1 MDHWNRPRFALE
13 AGGQRRCCSSLGCG
27 RFLDVL
33 SDYDPE
39 HGSQCG
45 LCDLYQAHATL
56 LCMHH
61 AQYIPL
67 ASCRSTSSLLTLVRG
82 GFLRDQLADM
92 LVGTLKATIQNY
104 KVRLQ
109 RVNMRKLLCGR
120 AYGFRPIFQLKLDQ
134 VWREPD
140 HPGQRAEDMLDCVM
154 MFIRPFTRPTW
165 REMQGTPNWAR

>member
-13 AGGQRRCCSSLGCG
+13 REGQRRCSSLGCG
-27 RFLDVL
+27 RFPHGL
-33 SDYDPE
+33 SYYDPE
-39 HGSQCG
+39 YGSQSG
-45 LCDLYQAHATL
+45 LCDYQQAHATL

-82 GFLRDQLADM
+82 GWLRDILAGM
-92 LVGTLKATIQNY
+92 LVGTLKAIVHNY

-109 RVNMRKLLCGR
+109 RANMRMLLCGQHHSDTL
-120 AYGFRPIFQLKLDQ
+120 FRSHLNR
-134 VWREPD
+134 VWLEPEHID
-140 HPGQRAEDMLDCVM
+140 QRAEDMVDRVM

-165 REMQGTPNWAR
+165 HEMKRC

>member
-13 AGGQRRCCSSLGCG
+13 AGCQRRCCSSLGCG
-27 RFLDVL
+27 RFLAVL
-33 SDYDPE
+33 SDYDSD

-45 LCDLYQAHATL
+45 LCDHYQAHATL

-61 AQYIPL
+61 AQYPPL

-82 GFLRDQLADM
+82 GWLRDILAGM

-109 RVNMRKLLCGR
+109 RANMRMLLCGHHH
-120 AYGFRPIFQLKLDQ
+120 ADTLFRSHLNR
-134 VWREPD
+134 VWRQPD
-140 HPGQRAEDMLDCVM
+140 HNDQRAEDMVDCVM
-154 MFIRPFTRPTW
+154 MFIRPFKRLTW
-165 REMQGTPNWAR
+165 REMQRC